1 MDAILKTEDLTKRYG
16 KARGIEALSISVAEG
31 EFFGFIG
38 PNGAGK
44 STTIRTLLGL
54 ISPTAGRAELFGLD
68 CVKRRK
74 QILAQVGYLP
84 SEAAFYPGMR
94 AGEVIAF
101 SAKLRGADCAQ
112 EAATLCERLAL
123 DPRRKV
129 EELSLGNRKKLCIIC
144 ALQHKPRLSILDE
157 PTSGLDPLMQK
168 EFFAILQERHRAGAT
183 VFLSSHVLSEVQR
196 HCSRAA
202 IIREGRLVACDT
214 VERLAR
220 TAARRVNVRGISALA
235 LPGMAD
241 VSRTEHSVSFLYTG
255 EMPAL
260 IAALQGLALQ
270 NQILRRFFCIFI
282 RTEGHPMTIFMHEM
296 KQNAKPLAVWCAIVG
311 GMIFLCMILFPEM
324 LGQMDS
330 VNDLFSEMGDFT
342 AAFGMDRI
350 SFAEPM
356 GFYGIECGNVLG
368 IGGALFAAYL
378 GVRLLSKEEGG
389 HTAEFLLTH
398 PVSRARVVAEKLA
411 ALLVQ
416 LVLFNAV
423 CICLSLLSFT
433 GIGEEPAAREF
444 ALFHLAQFCLQLEI
458 GCICFGASALA
469 RRGNVGAGL
478 GLAALLYF
486 LNLIGNI
493 SEAAEFLHYIT
504 PFHYAEAADILGDR
518 ALNVP
523 LLLLGLGYAAA
534 GVCLAFARYTKK
546 DIAA

>member
-1 MDAILKTEDLTKRYG
+1 
-16 KARGIEALSISVAEG
+16 
-31 EFFGFIG
+31 
-38 PNGAGK
+38 
-44 STTIRTLLGL
+44 
-54 ISPTAGRAELFGLD
+54 
-68 CVKRRK
+68 
-74 QILAQVGYLP
+74 
-84 SEAAFYPGMR
+84 
-94 AGEVIAF
+94 
-101 SAKLRGADCAQ
+101 
-112 EAATLCERLAL
+112 
-123 DPRRKV
+123 
-129 EELSLGNRKKLCIIC
+129 
-144 ALQHKPRLSILDE
+144 
-157 PTSGLDPLMQK
+157 
-168 EFFAILQERHRAGAT
+168 
-183 VFLSSHVLSEVQR
+183 
-196 HCSRAA
+196 
-202 IIREGRLVACDT
+202 
-214 VERLAR
+214 
-220 TAARRVNVRGISALA
+220 
-235 LPGMAD
+235 
-241 VSRTEHSVSFLYTG
+241 
-255 EMPAL
+255 
-260 IAALQGLALQ
+260 
-270 NQILRRFFCIFI
+270 
-282 RTEGHPMTIFMHEM
+282 MTIFMHEM

-504 PFHYAEAADILGDR
+504 PFHYAC
-518 ALNVP
+518 
-523 LLLLGLGYAAA
+523 LL
-534 GVCLAFARYTKK
+534 YTSPSPR
-546 DIAA
+546 D